1 MPDLLQTVID
11 NSKSRSGA
19 GTQSYGRT
27 ASIFNCHAISLY
39 QDLCIW
45 CKKMWMFMD
54 YYSPALGS
62 WETFCFP
69 FSKRPWSLLCLWLR
83 SSVVSKRDIHDREK
97 QDFLL
102 LLTYPHLTMVSEQV
116 HTVLISHIYPFVP
129 LLIPLL
135 VLNGLDEPV
144 HFTALLTNGVE
155 WCFWN
160 EGVFYVC
167 VTQ

>member
-1 MPDLLQTVID
+1 M
-11 NSKSRSGA
+11 G
-19 GTQSYGRT
+19 
-27 ASIFNCHAISLY
+27 
-39 QDLCIW
+39 
-45 CKKMWMFMD
+45 
-54 YYSPALGS
+54 LGS
-62 WETFCFP
+62 NPMEEQQVFLIAMLFLSTRIFAFDVRKCGCSWTITALLWAHGKLFVFP
-69 FSKRPWSLLCLWLR
+69 FLKEPWSFLCLWLR

-135 VLNGLDEPV
+135 VLNGLDEPAS
-144 HFTALLTNGVE
+144 FTALLTNGVE